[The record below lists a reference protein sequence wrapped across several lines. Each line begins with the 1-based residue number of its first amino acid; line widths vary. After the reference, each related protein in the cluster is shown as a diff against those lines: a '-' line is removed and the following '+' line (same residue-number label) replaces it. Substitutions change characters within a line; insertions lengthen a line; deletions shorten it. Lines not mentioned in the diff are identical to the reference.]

1 MYFLR
6 KAQDIYQIKT
16 PKELSPS
23 FWDSEGKSP
32 NVSEGLEE
40 IFSGIEHPL
49 GMLLTYDFSI
59 DHLSLTGNHQQ
70 VDYYILQEIWLG
82 LLSCF

>member
-6 KAQDIYQIKT
+6 KAQDIYQIRP

-40 IFSGIEHPL
+40 ILSGIEHPL
-49 GMLLTYDFSI
+49 GMFLIRELSKYLELTSKY
-59 DHLSLTGNHQQ
+59 QQ
-70 VDYYILQEIWLG
+70 ADYYILQEI
-82 LLSCF
+82 

>member
-6 KAQDIYQIKT
+6 KAQDIYQIRP

-40 IFSGIEHPL
+40 ILSGIEHPL
-49 GMLLTYDFSI
+49 GMLLAYDFLF
-59 DHLSLTGNHQQ
+59 DYFGLTDKHQQ
-70 VDYYILQEIWLG
+70 VDYYTPQEI
-82 LLSCF
+82 